1 MTRYIV
7 RRPTRAASLDRFFN
21 DLWNTF
27 PAEPE
32 NNSVAPPI
40 DIIERDNTVEVQVN
54 LPGVNPDDVNIEF
67 EDGVLTIAT
76 HFEGANGEEANEESE
91 EGKEGTNYTRR
102 ERYHGAYERSLRV
115 PDSLDT
121 QNAAANFENG
131 VLYLTLP
138 KKPEAQPLR
147 IPINVS
153 KN

>member
-1 MTRYIV
+1 MVDMTRYIV
-7 RRPTRAASLDRFFN
+7 QRPTRAASLDRFFN

-32 NNSVAPPI
+32 NSAVAPPI
-40 DIIERDNTVEVQVN
+40 DVIERDDTVEVQVN
-54 LPGVNPDDVNIEF
+54 LPGVNPDDVSIEF

-76 HFEGANGEEANEESE
+76 HFENEANEE
-91 EGKEGTNYTRR
+91 GPNYTRR
-102 ERYHGAYERSLRV
+102 ERFHGAYERSLRV

-131 VLYLTLP
+131 VLTLTLP

-147 IPINVS
+147 IPVNVS

>member
-27 PAEPE
+27 PTERE
-32 NNSVAPPI
+32 VDSVAPPM
-40 DIIERDNTVEVQVN
+40 DVIEREDKVEVQVN
-54 LPGVNPDDVNIEF
+54 LPGVNPDDVSIEF

-76 HFEGANGEEANEESE
+76 SFEEESSE
-91 EGKEGTNYTRR
+91 EGPNYTRR

-131 VLYLTLP
+131 VLHLTLP

-147 IPINVS
+147 IPVNVS
-153 KN
+153 NN

>member
-7 RRPTRAASLDRFFN
+7 RRPTRAANLDRFFN

-32 NNSVAPPI
+32 NNTVAPPI
-40 DIIERDNTVEVQVN
+40 DVIESDDTVQVHVN

-67 EDGVLTIAT
+67 EDGVLTIT
-76 HFEGANGEEANEESE
+76 TTFENEASE
-91 EGKEGTNYTRR
+91 EGPNYTRR

-121 QNAAANFENG
+121 QNASANFENG

>member
-1 MTRYIV
+1 MTHYIV

-27 PAEPE
+27 PPQQEAS
-32 NNSVAPPI
+32 SVAPPM
-40 DIIERDNTVEVQVN
+40 DVIEREDKVEVQVN

-67 EDGVLTIAT
+67 EDGVLTIT
-76 HFEGANGEEANEESE
+76 TSFEQESSE
-91 EGKEGTNYTRR
+91 EGYTRR

-147 IPINVS
+147 IPVNVS